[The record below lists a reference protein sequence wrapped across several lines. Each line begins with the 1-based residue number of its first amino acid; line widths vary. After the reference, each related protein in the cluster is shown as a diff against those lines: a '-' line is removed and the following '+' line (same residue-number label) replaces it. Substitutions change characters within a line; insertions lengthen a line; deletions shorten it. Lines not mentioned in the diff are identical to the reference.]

1 METDILYIVMPA
13 YNEEANIGTVA
24 REWHNVVSKIGPSS
38 RLVIFNDGSKDRTLE
53 CLRQLEIELPQLI
66 GVDKP
71 NSGHGATVQYA
82 YRYALEKGADYIF
95 QTDSDGQTLP
105 QEFDAFWDKREAY
118 DVIIGHRKGRQDGFS
133 RVFVT
138 KVLKW
143 VIRIIFKEKIIDA
156 NTPYR
161 LMSRDILAKYLDTIP
176 KEYNLSNVLLTVR
189 FVKGKANVLFLPITF
204 RPRQGGTNSINFK
217 RITKIGKQAVKDFRQ
232 LR

>member
-1 METDILYIVMPA
+1 MNSDNLFIVMPA
-13 YNEEANIGTVA
+13 YNEESNIGTVA
-24 REWHNVVSKIGPSS
+24 REWHNVVASIGPSS

-53 CLRQLEIELPQLI
+53 QLRQLEVELPQLI

-71 NSGHGATVQYA
+71 NSGHGATVQFA
-82 YRYALEKGADYIF
+82 YRYALDNGADFIF

-105 QEFDAFWDKREAY
+105 QEFEAFWEKRREY

-133 RVFVT
+133 RILVT

-143 VIRIIFKEKIIDA
+143 VIRFILKEKITDA
-156 NTPYR
+156 NTPFR
-161 LMSRDILAKYLDTIP
+161 LMSRDVLSKYIDTIP
-176 KEYNLSNVLLTVR
+176 KDYNLSNVLLTVR
-189 FVKGKANVLFLPITF
+189 FVKGKAKVLFIPITF
-204 RPRQGGTNSINFK
+204 RPRQGGVNSINFR

>member
-1 METDILYIVMPA
+1 MNSDNLFIVMPA
-13 YNEEANIGTVA
+13 YNEESNIGTVA
-24 REWHNVVSKIGPSS
+24 REWHNVVASIGPSS

-53 CLRQLEIELPQLI
+53 QLRQLEVELPQLI

-71 NSGHGATVQYA
+71 NSGHGATVQFA
-82 YRYALEKGADYIF
+82 YRYALDNGADFIF

-105 QEFDAFWDKREAY
+105 QEFEAFWEKRREY

-133 RVFVT
+133 RILVT

-143 VIRIIFKEKIIDA
+143 VIRFIFKEKITDA
-156 NTPYR
+156 NTPFR
-161 LMSRDILAKYLDTIP
+161 LMSRDVLSKYIDTIP
-176 KEYNLSNVLLTVR
+176 KDYNLSNVLLTVR
-189 FVKGKANVLFLPITF
+189 FVKGKAKVLFIPITF
-204 RPRQGGTNSINFK
+204 RPRQGGVNSINFR